1 MEASGLGT
9 RAAAAARKGEGSP
22 LRILVADD
30 DADILTMV
38 STLLSREGYSV
49 LPAANGIEALA
60 LARSA
65 RPDLLVLDIAMPGL
79 DGYAVCREIRE
90 SGPEAPPV
98 IFLTARAETQDRVI
112 GLDAGAVDYVVK
124 PFSAAELRA
133 RVRAALRTKRD
144 TDRLR
149 VAAATDPLTGLMNRG
164 QLGPRVAELVAS
176 SRRTGRPLA
185 CLMVDLD
192 FFKTVN
198 DTYGHQAGDA
208 VLVEVARRLEQVKRA
223 SDVLVRYGGEEFL
236 ALLPET
242 DLDGALVVAEKLR
255 AAIAEAPVVF
265 EPETDGPIE
274 ISVRASVG
282 VSWLDEGMYDATL
295 LVAAADDAL
304 YRAKER
310 GRNRVETP
318 EPLEGG
324 KVELGG

>member
-1 MEASGLGT
+1 MKASGLGT
-9 RAAAAARKGEGSP
+9 GAAVPRKRDGSP
-22 LRILVADD
+22 LRVLVADD
-30 DADILTMV
+30 DPDILTMV
-38 STLLSREGYSV
+38 TTLLSREGYSV
-49 LPAANGIEALA
+49 IPAANGIEALS

-65 RPDLLVLDIAMPGL
+65 RPDLLVLDIAMPGM
-79 DGYAVCREIRE
+79 DGYAVCREIRA

-98 IFLTARAETQDRVI
+98 IFLTARVETQDRVV

-144 TDRLR
+144 RDRLI
-149 VAAATDPLTGLMNRG
+149 VAAATDPLTGLLNRG
-164 QLGPRVAELVAS
+164 QLGPRVAELVAA

-208 VLVEVARRLEQVKRA
+208 VLVEVSRRIGEAKRA

-255 AAIAEAPVVF
+255 AGIAAEPVVF
-265 EPETDGPIE
+265 QSEAHGPIA

-282 VSWLDEGMYDATL
+282 VSWLDDGMYDAAL

-324 KVELGG
+324 E

>member
-1 MEASGLGT
+1 MEASGLGPG
-9 RAAAAARKGEGSP
+9 AAAPGKGEGSP

-30 DADILTMV
+30 DPDILTMV
-38 STLLSREGYSV
+38 STLLLREGYGV
-49 LPAANGIEALA
+49 IPATNGVEALSLAQSA
-60 LARSA
+60 L
-65 RPDLLVLDIAMPGL
+65 PDLLVLDIAMPGM
-79 DGYAVCREIRE
+79 DGYSVCREVRA

-98 IFLTARAETQDRVI
+98 IFLTARVETQDRVV
-112 GLDAGAVDYVVK
+112 GLDAGAVDYIVK

-144 TDRLR
+144 TDRLL
-149 VAAATDPLTGLMNRG
+149 VAAATDPLTGLLNRS
-164 QLGPRVAELVAS
+164 QLGPRVGELVAA

-208 VLVEVARRLEQVKRA
+208 VLVEVARRLGDAKRA

-242 DLDGALVVAEKLR
+242 DLDGALVVAEKFR
-255 AAIAEAPVVF
+255 AGIADEPVVIQS
-265 EPETDGPIE
+265 EAHGPIE
-274 ISVRASVG
+274 VSVRASVG
-282 VSWLDEGMYDATL
+282 VSWLDDGMYDAAL

-324 KVELGG
+324 PAER

>member
-1 MEASGLGT
+1 MEASGLEAGS
-9 RAAAAARKGEGSP
+9 AAAREGEGSP

-30 DADILTMV
+30 DPDILTMV
-38 STLLSREGYSV
+38 STLLSREGYGV
-49 LPAANGIEALA
+49 IPATNGTEALS
-60 LARSA
+60 LARST

-79 DGYAVCREIRE
+79 DGYSVCREVRA
-90 SGPEAPPV
+90 SGPDAPPV
-98 IFLTARAETQDRVI
+98 IFLTARVETQDRVV

-133 RVRAALRTKRD
+133 RVRAALRTKLD

-149 VAAATDPLTGLMNRG
+149 VAAATDPLTGLLNRG
-164 QLGPRVAELVAS
+164 QLGPRVAELVAA

-208 VLVEVARRLEQVKRA
+208 VLVEVARRLGDAKRA
-223 SDVLVRYGGEEFL
+223 SDVLLRYGGEEFL

-242 DLDGALVVAEKLR
+242 DLDGALTVAEKFR
-255 AAIAEAPVVF
+255 AAVASEPVVF
-265 EPETDGPIE
+265 QSESHGPIA
-274 ISVRASVG
+274 ISIRVSVG
-282 VSWLDEGMYDATL
+282 VSWLDDGMYDAAL

-304 YRAKER
+304 YRAKEH

-324 KVELGG
+324 DG

>member
-1 MEASGLGT
+1 MEASGRGIG
-9 RAAAAARKGEGSP
+9 AAAPGKGEGSP
-22 LRILVADD
+22 LQILVADD
-30 DADILTMV
+30 DPDILTMV
-38 STLLSREGYSV
+38 STLLSREGYGV
-49 LPAANGIEALA
+49 IPATNGVEALT

-65 RPDLLVLDIAMPGL
+65 LPDLLVLDIAMPGM
-79 DGYAVCREIRE
+79 DGYSVCREVRA

-98 IFLTARAETQDRVI
+98 IFLTARVETQDRVV
-112 GLDAGAVDYVVK
+112 GLDAGAVDYIVK

-144 TDRLR
+144 TDRLL
-149 VAAATDPLTGLMNRG
+149 VAAATDPLTGLLNRS
-164 QLGPRVAELVAS
+164 QLGPRVAELVAT
-176 SRRTGRPLA
+176 SRRTSRPLA

-208 VLVEVARRLEQVKRA
+208 VLVEVARRLGDSKRA
-223 SDVLVRYGGEEFL
+223 SDVLLRYGGEEFL

-242 DLDGALVVAEKLR
+242 DLDGALVVAEKFR
-255 AAIAEAPVVF
+255 EAVAGQPVVF
-265 EPETDGPIE
+265 RSEAHGPIE

-282 VSWLDEGMYDATL
+282 VSWLDEGMYDAAL

-324 KVELGG
+324 D

>member
-9 RAAAAARKGEGSP
+9 RAAAVCKGDGSP
-22 LRILVADD
+22 LRVLVADD
-30 DADILTMV
+30 DPDILTMV

-49 LPAANGIEALA
+49 IPAANGTEALA

-65 RPDLLVLDIAMPGL
+65 RPDLLVLDIAMPGM
-79 DGYAVCREIRE
+79 DGYTVCREIRA

-98 IFLTARAETQDRVI
+98 IFVTARVATRDRVV
-112 GLDAGAVDYVVK
+112 GLDAGAVDYIVK

-144 TDRLR
+144 TDRLL
-149 VAAATDPLTGLMNRG
+149 VAAATDPLTGLLNRT
-164 QLGPRVAELVAS
+164 QLGPRVAELVAA

-192 FFKTVN
+192 FFKAVN

-208 VLVEVARRLEQVKRA
+208 VLVEVARRLEKAKRA

-242 DLDGALVVAEKLR
+242 DLDGALVAAETLR
-255 AAIAEAPVVF
+255 AAIAAEPVVF
-265 EPETDGPIE
+265 RSEAHGPVE

-282 VSWLDEGMYDATL
+282 VSWLDDAMYDAAL

-310 GRNRVETP
+310 GRDRVETP

-324 KVELGG
+324 GAAAP

>member
-1 MEASGLGT
+1 MEASGLETG
-9 RAAAAARKGEGSP
+9 AAAPGAGDRSP

-30 DADILTMV
+30 DPDILTMV
-38 STLLSREGYSV
+38 STLLSREGYGV
-49 LPAANGIEALA
+49 IPATNGVEALA
-60 LARSA
+60 LAQSA
-65 RPDLLVLDIAMPGL
+65 LPDLLVLDIAMPGM
-79 DGYAVCREIRE
+79 DGYSVCREVRA

-98 IFLTARAETQDRVI
+98 IFLTARVETQDRVV
-112 GLDAGAVDYVVK
+112 GLDAGAVDYIVK

-144 TDRLR
+144 TDRLL
-149 VAAATDPLTGLMNRG
+149 VAAVTDPLTGLLNRG
-164 QLGPRVAELVAS
+164 QLGPRVAELVAG
-176 SRRTGRPLA
+176 SRRTRRPLA

-192 FFKTVN
+192 FFKSVN

-208 VLVEVARRLEQVKRA
+208 VLVEVARRLEDAKRA
-223 SDVLVRYGGEEFL
+223 SDILLRYGGEEFL

-242 DLDGALVVAEKLR
+242 DLDGALVVAEKFR
-255 AAIAEAPVVF
+255 AAIADEPAVYRSEAHGPV
-265 EPETDGPIE
+265 E

-282 VSWLDEGMYDATL
+282 VSWLVDGMYDAAL

-324 KVELGG
+324 D